1 MEVESVLV
9 TGANRGIGLEFVR
22 QLVQLPQPPRF
33 VFATY
38 RDRNTVEAL
47 KKIRDASKETQVIL
61 IKMDIRQADQIETA
75 RKIIED
81 MVGDKRLNL
90 LINNAGAL
98 RWKGFSEI
106 TEEDLLF
113 HFSTNTVGPV
123 MVLKAML
130 PLLQRAADP
139 KSGGMNASRAA
150 VLNIS
155 AGGGSIAQLTEQT
168 PKEFLEIMSYRTSKA
183 ALNMAMRVV
192 ALTVKEKGV
201 LVVNMCPGWVKTD
214 MGTEKAHLEVTE
226 SISCMLETLI
236 QLKESHHGAFLD
248 RNGKTIPF

>member
-22 QLVQLPQPPRF
+22 QLVHLPKPPCC

-47 KKIRDASKETQVIL
+47 KTIRDTSKETQVIM
-61 IKMDIRQADQIETA
+61 IKMDIRQANQIEAA

-81 MVGDKRLNL
+81 MVGDKGLNL

-98 RWKGFSEI
+98 RWLGFPEI

-113 HFSTNTVGPV
+113 HFSTNTVGPI

-130 PLLQRAADP
+130 PVLQRAADY
-139 KSGGMNASRAA
+139 KSSGMNASRAA

-155 AGGGSIAQLTEQT
+155 SRGGSIERLTEESSQEWL
-168 PKEFLEIMSYRTSKA
+168 KVMGYRTSKVSSTRHFGMSVIKNRHEMEIA
-183 ALNMAMRVV
+183 HKNLPTSYAMLNFFVCV
-192 ALTVKEKGV
+192 A
-201 LVVNMCPGWVKTD
+201 D
-214 MGTEKAHLEVTE
+214 
-226 SISCMLETLI
+226 IS
-236 QLKESHHGAFLD
+236 F
-248 RNGKTIPF
+248 

>member
-22 QLVQLPQPPRF
+22 QLVELPKPPRF
-33 VFATY
+33 VFAAY

-61 IKMDIRQADQIETA
+61 IKMDIRQADQIESA

-81 MVGDKRLNL
+81 MVGDKGLNI
-90 LINNAGAL
+90 LIKNAGAL
-98 RWKGFSEI
+98 RWVGFPEI

-130 PLLQRAADP
+130 PLLQRAADH

-150 VLNIS
+150 ALNIS
-155 AGGGSIAQLTEQT
+155 SGGGSIEQLTEQT
-168 PKEFLEIMSYRTSKA
+168 PNEFLQIMGYRTSK
-183 ALNMAMRVV
+183 
-192 ALTVKEKGV
+192 V
-201 LVVNMCPGWVKTD
+201 LLMHPITYATKNG
-214 MGTEKAHLEVTE
+214 H
-226 SISCMLETLI
+226 ETL
-236 QLKESHHGAFLD
+236 LT
-248 RNGKTIPF
+248 KTGRLHCD